1 MRGGYEKRDRYRE
14 ISPVERR
21 RRYDERRRGR
31 GREEEEWERGARDER
46 GRGRDERTVFVWQL
60 GPRVR
65 EREMYDFFSRAGSV
79 RDIHLVRGRRGDFN
93 GTGYVEFYEAKS
105 VGRAVGFDGGILGG
119 VVVAVKAVVNNERHE
134 RASGDGGRGHRGEGR
149 GREAAKEGAAFDES
163 LVGWSMGGR
172 KPIREVEEEGGRE
185 REMVVGGQQ
194 VVPTR
199 QVAQVQQVTGPT
211 EMVSIEELR
220 TLLNP
225 LGLPVP
231 NLMSSGRAGSGN
243 VVGVA
248 GQGLDRVPLPTAGAG
263 GGGTGLKVEQ
273 GDGFTR
279 LYVGSVSFWLSEEDL
294 RKIFEPF
301 GEIASLQLQRDE
313 SGRSRGY
320 GFVEFAKHE
329 SAKKALEINGLDLA
343 GRTLKVGLASQDSR
357 GGNGAVSGAG
367 GGGRTVRGNV
377 GSGGDEVVPL
387 PGPAAGAEGMDV
399 AGELDEGKDGGFA
412 MNASQ
417 RVMLMQQLS
426 RGEAV
431 GKGKEMGMNESKAE
445 SRSLM
450 LSNMFNAAMEEVGF
464 ELDLAEDVR
473 DECSASYGKVAHLHV
488 EKESQGLV
496 FVRFEKLEDGRK
508 AVKGLNGR
516 WFGGMKIRAVFVSDE
531 DYSKRFQIEV

>member
-1 MRGGYEKRDRYRE
+1 M
-14 ISPVERR
+14 
-21 RRYDERRRGR
+21 
-31 GREEEEWERGARDER
+31 
-46 GRGRDERTVFVWQL
+46 
-60 GPRVR
+60 
-65 EREMYDFFSRAGSV
+65 
-79 RDIHLVRGRRGDFN
+79 
-93 GTGYVEFYEAKS
+93 
-105 VGRAVGFDGGILGG
+105 
-119 VVVAVKAVVNNERHE
+119 VNSE
-134 RASGDGGRGHRGEGR
+134 RASGDGGRGSRGEGR
-149 GREAAKEGAAFDES
+149 GRDVGKEETAFDES

-172 KPIREVEEEGGRE
+172 KPIRTVEEEGGRE
-185 REMVVGGQQ
+185 RETLAGGPE
-194 VVPTR
+194 VVPAR
-199 QVAQVQQVTGPT
+199 HVAQVQQITGPT

-231 NLMSSGRAGSGN
+231 NLLSSGGAGTGN
-243 VVGVA
+243 IGGGA

-263 GGGTGLKVEQ
+263 GAGTDSKVEQ
-273 GDGFTR
+273 GKGFTR

-320 GFVEFAKHE
+320 GFVEFTQHE

-343 GRTLKVGLASQDSR
+343 GRTLKVGLASQENR
-357 GGNGAVSGAG
+357 GGTGGVSGAG
-367 GGGRTVRGNV
+367 NAGRMAKSNV

-387 PGPAAGAEGMDV
+387 PGPAGEVMDV

-426 RGEAV
+426 RGEAM
-431 GKGKEMGMNESKAE
+431 GKGKDMGMSESQVE
-445 SRSLM
+445 TRSLM

-473 DECSASYGKVAHLHV
+473 DECSASYGKVVHLHV

-496 FVRFEKLEDGRK
+496 FVRFAKLEDSKK
-508 AVKGLNGR
+508 AVKGLSGR
-516 WFGGMKIRAVFVSDE
+516 WFGGMKIRASFVNDE
-531 DYSKRFQIEV
+531 EYARRFQVNG